1 MRAAVMQCAGGAPG
15 QFQQEAAPHRA
26 CPVPRSAFLACGVR
40 RRRAKEKR
48 ERLRSAHLAPDYI
61 PLGGAA
67 ALTSNQ
73 PAADKLRD
81 GSAPGGGAADGGEA
95 RASDSGGSGSG
106 SDSEGEGEAGQDLR
120 MQFGPGAAPAPR
132 RKEQKQRASAKRGG
146 GRSGGGAG
154 GHFASALHEVNCL
167 SAARASSSMKAEDAD
182 ASTHDD
188 S

>member
-1 MRAAVMQCAGGAPG
+1 MLASYHAGHAQGG
-15 QFQQEAAPHRA
+15 
-26 CPVPRSAFLACGVR
+26 GTK

-67 ALTSNQ
+67 ALTGNQ
-73 PAADKLRD
+73 AAADKLRD
-81 GSAPGGGAADGGEA
+81 GSALGGGAAGDGRAG

-132 RKEQKQRASAKRGG
+132 RKEQKQRASAKRGS

-154 GHFASALHEVNCL
+154 GQFASALHEVNCFCG
-167 SAARASSSMKAEDAD
+167 ANAWVSSFLEAGVTNPSSLFVCK
-182 ASTHDD
+182 SG
-188 S
+188 